1 MLGDI
6 TRITVLKNSGIAFA
20 PAMCA
25 ILHRN
30 ARCRLAPLVAEP
42 RHGGRIDQG
51 MVRSSGPADTM
62 RWFVSDSNRMLIW
75 MLLFLVA
82 VVAVCVALLPPLRN
96 AFLANELFVG
106 MIFGALPIGIAINFL
121 RMLMKMCSGREQEG
135 FLLSA
140 MAMRS
145 LLDSIRLRPDESRAI
160 SRAT

>member
-1 MLGDI
+1 
-6 TRITVLKNSGIAFA
+6 
-20 PAMCA
+20 
-25 ILHRN
+25 
-30 ARCRLAPLVAEP
+30 
-42 RHGGRIDQG
+42 
-51 MVRSSGPADTM
+51 
-62 RWFVSDSNRMLIW
+62 